1 MLTTLQRLCLEAK
14 KFQYTYGWLTQWT
27 KTKAYII
34 YPGGDPLSTVTMP
47 SITIVEGIHPWT
59 ISQHEIP
66 LKAGQLEFLHAKV
79 NDPGWCY
86 QRLKD
91 FVETYK
97 FPKLTMHTPI
107 TLPHKMAAQC
117 IVARCCALLSLQPI
131 KNNDALLLDKKITRK
146 ICMALGFPYR
156 GNTDIL
162 TLPIEHHG
170 LNFLSITPINMG
182 LVVKGLV
189 HDLNHHIP
197 AYQHVALVTLA
208 DWPCRI
214 NGCITPID
222 GLGLRC
228 NFSHSYKKIPATWI
242 IAQNTMMD
250 LNPKLSLHLTDYSHI
265 LHGKIS
271 ISDAINLYKVGML
284 VLSSSDLGGVL
295 YDGLNGN
302 SISTSAVLLKL
313 ALL

>member
-1 MLTTLQRLCLEAK
+1 
-14 KFQYTYGWLTQWT
+14 
-27 KTKAYII
+27 
-34 YPGGDPLSTVTMP
+34 
-47 SITIVEGIHPWT
+47 
-59 ISQHEIP
+59 
-66 LKAGQLEFLHAKV
+66 
-79 NDPGWCY
+79 
-86 QRLKD
+86 
-91 FVETYK
+91 
-97 FPKLTMHTPI
+97 
-107 TLPHKMAAQC
+107 
-117 IVARCCALLSLQPI
+117 
-131 KNNDALLLDKKITRK
+131 
-146 ICMALGFPYR
+146 MALGFPYR

-170 LNFLSITPINMG
+170 LNFLSISPINMG

-250 LNPKLSLHLTDYSHI
+250 LNLKLSLHLTDYSHI